1 MIRDVVLLCFA
12 FFLITLQ
19 AAVGTVLDLGVL
31 MPNLLL
37 PVVIYLGMAPDIS
50 LARASL
56 MSFSIGFLMD
66 SACGNAMGLMTFVH
80 VATCLVARGASFRLL
95 MRGRVSQVLITA
107 LTAFIGAGAVVALR
121 AIFRPPF
128 SFNAVST
135 HHLAV
140 ALLAPALATG
150 AVAPFVFQLV
160 RRIDSLRRREEA
172 ASMS

>member
-31 MPNLLL
+31 MPNILL

-50 LARASL
+50 LARSAL
-56 MSFSIGFLMD
+56 LSFAIGLLMD

-95 MRGRVSQVLITA
+95 MRGRISQVLITA
-107 LTAFIGAGAVVALR
+107 LTALIGAGALVALR

-128 SFNAVST
+128 SFNAISS
-135 HHLAV
+135 HHLV
-140 ALLAPALATG
+140 VSLLAPALATG
-150 AVAPFVFQLV
+150 AIAPFVFQLV
-160 RRIDSLRRREEA
+160 RRIDSLRRREETA
-172 ASMS
+172 TVT